1 MYDEVP
7 GDKHDIS
14 KEGKMSGKVMLGNEI
29 YIICFKYFPKLAFFF
44 IKERNL
50 TKFPLTYFNS

>member
-29 YIICFKYFPKLAFFF
+29 YTICFKYFPKLAFFF

-50 TKFPLTYFNS
+50 TINSH